1 MRSSALNIIFFFVYV
16 LVQVLILKNLV
27 LFDVAFCF
35 LYVAFIL
42 LLPVE
47 MSPVALMFTAFG
59 MGFLVDIFYSSMG
72 LHAFALVITAYA
84 RNYWLGVITP
94 QGGYDASVTPAL
106 AAYGAGWF
114 LVYSIPLI
122 FIHHATLFFLEAGG
136 FDTTGFTI
144 IKIFGSLLFTTLV
157 VTLLQLMVPKRR

>member
-84 RNYWLGVITP
+84 RNYWLM
-94 QGGYDASVTPAL
+94 AR
-106 AAYGAGWF
+106 AGSWF
-114 LVYSIPLI
+114 IPS
-122 FIHHATLFFLEAGG
+122 H
-136 FDTTGFTI
+136 
-144 IKIFGSLLFTTLV
+144 
-157 VTLLQLMVPKRR
+157 

>member
-1 MRSSALNIIFFFVYV
+1 MRSTAINIVFFFVYV
-16 LVQVLILKNLV
+16 MAQVMILKNIV
-27 LFDVAFCF
+27 LFDVSFCF

-42 LLPVE
+42 MLPVE
-47 MSPVALMFTAFG
+47 MSAVALMLTAFG

-72 LHAFALVITAYA
+72 LHAFALVITAFV
-84 RNYWLGVITP
+84 RNYWLGAITP
-94 QGGYDASVTPAL
+94 QGGYDVGTTPAL
-106 AAYGAGWF
+106 AAYGPTWF

-136 FDTTGFTI
+136 FDTPGFTI

-157 VTLLQLMVPKRR
+157 VTLFQLMVPKRR